1 MMLDSGNVLCRTT
14 LCEVEMHERILRLIT
29 SQQIGKEAG
38 ANEEEM
44 PIRTT
49 PTSPRPA
56 APASFKAYSM
66 RPIAMRA

>member
-44 PIRTT
+44 QIRNDANFA
-49 PTSPRPA
+49 TSCCARI
-56 APASFKAYSM
+56 F
-66 RPIAMRA
+66 